1 MRRLSWVICLDFKSS
16 LMCPYKR
23 DGRSNYR
30 REGNMKTK
38 ARYYTADFEEGGRD
52 HEPKTTKR
60 IQF

>member
-1 MRRLSWVICLDFKSS
+1 
-16 LMCPYKR
+16 MCPYKR
-23 DGRSNYR
+23 DRRSNYR

-38 ARYYTADFEEGGRD
+38 ARCHAADSEGGGRD